1 MGIFRKYYI
10 LNTPGFSHNDPE
22 NLKICFAILD
32 YLKYN
37 QINQIDAV
45 LYIMD
50 TNNLESKL
58 DKYFDLILKKLT
70 LQEKL
75 NENLENDF

>member
-1 MGIFRKYYI
+1 
-10 LNTPGFSHNDPE
+10 
-22 NLKICFAILD
+22 
-32 YLKYN
+32 
-37 QINQIDAV
+37 
-45 LYIMD
+45 MD

-58 DKYFDLILKKLT
+58 DKYFDLIFKKLT

>member
-1 MGIFRKYYI
+1 
-10 LNTPGFSHNDPE
+10 
-22 NLKICFAILD
+22 
-32 YLKYN
+32 
-37 QINQIDAV
+37 
-45 LYIMD
+45 MD
-50 TNNLESKL
+50 TNNLEPKL

>member
-1 MGIFRKYYI
+1 
-10 LNTPGFSHNDPE
+10 
-22 NLKICFAILD
+22 
-32 YLKYN
+32 
-37 QINQIDAV
+37 
-45 LYIMD
+45 MD

-58 DKYFDLILKKLT
+58 DKYFDLILKLT

>member
-1 MGIFRKYYI
+1 
-10 LNTPGFSHNDPE
+10 
-22 NLKICFAILD
+22 
-32 YLKYN
+32 
-37 QINQIDAV
+37 
-45 LYIMD
+45 MD

>member
-22 NLKICFAILD
+22 NLRICYAILD

-37 QINQIDAV
+37 QIN
-45 LYIMD
+45 
-50 TNNLESKL
+50 
-58 DKYFDLILKKLT
+58 
-70 LQEKL
+70 
-75 NENLENDF
+75 